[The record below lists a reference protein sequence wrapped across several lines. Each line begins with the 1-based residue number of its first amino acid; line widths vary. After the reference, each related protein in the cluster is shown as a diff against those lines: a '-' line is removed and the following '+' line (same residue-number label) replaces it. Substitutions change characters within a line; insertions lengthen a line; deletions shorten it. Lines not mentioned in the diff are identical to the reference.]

1 MEWINSIRSPN
12 LTIFFQYITWLGY
25 KDFLFLFVPFCFW
38 FFDRKVFGTFTL
50 FVFISALINTYF
62 KDFFQDPRPDVILNI
77 DPWASPVDLSY
88 GFPSGHAQLAVVI
101 WGFLFLNTKNI
112 FLKILLIFLILTI
125 SFSRIYLGV
134 HDTSDVIGGIIFG
147 LISIFL
153 LNVLLGDKGLW
164 IRNLSNL
171 KHFLIYLSCILLLY
185 LTWPDGEDKIV
196 SVALGSL
203 VMGFFIG
210 QIIDIKY
217 FNFESPQNLAFKILS
232 TILALAGLIQLNRS
246 VDQILEIIN
255 FNHSIEA
262 AASSLVIGLYISLIA
277 PLILSFLQL
286 QTKKVNRIS

>member
-50 FVFISALINTYF
+50 FVFISALINTYL

-88 GFPSGHAQLAVVI
+88 GFPSGHAKLAVVI

-232 TILALAGLIQLNRS
+232 TTLALAGLIQLNRS

-255 FNHSIEA
+255 FNHSVEA
-262 AASSLVIGLYISLIA
+262 AASSLVIGFCNAL
-277 PLILSFLQL
+277 
-286 QTKKVNRIS
+286 TNMD

>member
-50 FVFISALINTYF
+50 FVFISALINTYL

-112 FLKILLIFLILTI
+112 FLKILFIFLILTI

-134 HDTSDVIGGIIFG
+134 HDISDVIGGIIFG

-153 LNVLLGDKGLW
+153 LNVLLGDKGSW

-232 TILALAGLIQLNRS
+232 TILALFGFIQLNRS

-255 FNHSIEA
+255 FNHSVEA

-286 QTKKVNRIS
+286 QTKKVDMIS

>member
-50 FVFISALINTYF
+50 FVFISALINTYL

-164 IRNLSNL
+164 VRNLSNL

-232 TILALAGLIQLNRS
+232 TILALAGFIQLNRS

-255 FNHSIEA
+255 FNHSVEA

>member
-12 LTIFFQYITWLGY
+12 LTIFFQYVTWLGY

-101 WGFLFLNTKNI
+101 WGFLFFNTNNI
-112 FLKILLIFLILTI
+112 FLKILFIFLILTI

-164 IRNLSNL
+164 VRNLSNL

-255 FNHSIEA
+255 FNHSVEA

>member
-12 LTIFFQYITWLGY
+12 LTIFFQYVTWLGY

-88 GFPSGHAQLAVVI
+88 GFPSGHAQLAIVI

-112 FLKILLIFLILTI
+112 FLKILFVFLILTI
-125 SFSRIYLGV
+125 SLSRIYLGV
-134 HDTSDVIGGIIFG
+134 HDISDVIGGIIFG

-164 IRNLSNL
+164 VRNLSNL

-196 SVALGSL
+196 SLAIGSL

-232 TILALAGLIQLNRS
+232 TILALAGFIQLNRS

-255 FNHSIEA
+255 FNHSVEA

>member
-50 FVFISALINTYF
+50 FVFISALVNTYL

-77 DPWASPVDLSY
+77 DPWASHVDLSY

-164 IRNLSNL
+164 FRNLSNL

-232 TILALAGLIQLNRS
+232 TILALACFIQLNRS

-255 FNHSIEA
+255 FNHSVEA

>member
-12 LTIFFQYITWLGY
+12 LTIFFQYVTWLGY

-50 FVFISALINTYF
+50 FVFISALINTYL

-164 IRNLSNL
+164 VRNLSNL

-232 TILALAGLIQLNRS
+232 TLLALAGLIQLNRS

>member
-164 IRNLSNL
+164 VRNLSNL

-210 QIIDIKY
+210 QIIDIRY

-255 FNHSIEA
+255 FNYSVEA

>member
-50 FVFISALINTYF
+50 FVFISALINTYL

-134 HDTSDVIGGIIFG
+134 HYPFDILGGMFWGVFVSLLVYYIYEMKIKNVDFLWLGWAFLVCIWNFG
-147 LISIFL
+147 
-153 LNVLLGDKGLW
+153 
-164 IRNLSNL
+164 
-171 KHFLIYLSCILLLY
+171 
-185 LTWPDGEDKIV
+185 WPDVPPIADV
-196 SVALGSL
+196 LVA
-203 VMGFFIG
+203 
-210 QIIDIKY
+210 
-217 FNFESPQNLAFKILS
+217 
-232 TILALAGLIQLNRS
+232 
-246 VDQILEIIN
+246 
-255 FNHSIEA
+255 
-262 AASSLVIGLYISLIA
+262 ISLSIGVV
-277 PLILSFLQL
+277 LI
-286 QTKKVNRIS
+286 KKRKR

>member
-1 MEWINSIRSPN
+1 MEWINSIRSTN

-38 FFDRKVFGTFTL
+38 FFDRTVFGTFTL
-50 FVFISALINTYF
+50 FVFISALINTYL

-153 LNVLLGDKGLW
+153 LNVLLGDKGSW

-232 TILALAGLIQLNRS
+232 TILALAGFIQLNRS

-255 FNHSIEA
+255 FNHSVEA

>member
-12 LTIFFQYITWLGY
+12 LTIFFQYVTWLGY

-50 FVFISALINTYF
+50 FVFISALINTYL

-77 DPWASPVDLSY
+77 DPWASTVDLSY
-88 GFPSGHAQLAVVI
+88 GFPSGHAQLAIVI

-112 FLKILLIFLILTI
+112 FLKILFVFLILTI

-134 HDTSDVIGGIIFG
+134 HDISDVIGGIIFG

-203 VMGFFIG
+203 VIGFFIG

-232 TILALAGLIQLNRS
+232 TILALAGFIQLNRS

-255 FNHSIEA
+255 FNHSVEA

>member
-12 LTIFFQYITWLGY
+12 LTIFFQYVTWLGY

-50 FVFISALINTYF
+50 FVFISALINTYL

-134 HDTSDVIGGIIFG
+134 HDISDVIGGIIFG

-164 IRNLSNL
+164 VRNLSNL

>member
-50 FVFISALINTYF
+50 FVFISALINTYL

-112 FLKILLIFLILTI
+112 FLKILFIFLILTI

-134 HDTSDVIGGIIFG
+134 HDISDVIGGIIFG

-153 LNVLLGDKGLW
+153 LNVLLGDKGSW

-232 TILALAGLIQLNRS
+232 TILALAGFIQLNRS

-255 FNHSIEA
+255 FNHSVEA

>member
-77 DPWASPVDLSY
+77 DPWASTVDLSY

-164 IRNLSNL
+164 VRNLSNL

>member
-1 MEWINSIRSPN
+1 
-12 LTIFFQYITWLGY
+12 
-25 KDFLFLFVPFCFW
+25 
-38 FFDRKVFGTFTL
+38 
-50 FVFISALINTYF
+50 
-62 KDFFQDPRPDVILNI
+62 
-77 DPWASPVDLSY
+77 
-88 GFPSGHAQLAVVI
+88 VI

-112 FLKILLIFLILTI
+112 FLKILFVFLILTI

-134 HDTSDVIGGIIFG
+134 HDISDVIGGIIFG

-153 LNVLLGDKGLW
+153 LNVLLGDKGSW

-232 TILALAGLIQLNRS
+232 TILALAGFIQLNRS

>member
-164 IRNLSNL
+164 VRNLSNL

-255 FNHSIEA
+255 FNHSVEA

>member
-12 LTIFFQYITWLGY
+12 LTIFFQYVTWLGY

-50 FVFISALINTYF
+50 FVFISALINTYL

-164 IRNLSNL
+164 VRNLSNL

-232 TILALAGLIQLNRS
+232 TILALAGFIQLNRS

-255 FNHSIEA
+255 FNHSVEA

>member
-1 MEWINSIRSPN
+1 MEWVNSIRSPN
-12 LTIFFQYITWLGY
+12 LSIFFQYVTWLGY

-38 FFDRKVFGTFTL
+38 FFDRKIFGTFTL
-50 FVFISALINTYF
+50 FVFISALINTYL

-112 FLKILLIFLILTI
+112 FLKILFVFLILTI

-134 HDTSDVIGGIIFG
+134 HDISDVIGGIIFG

-153 LNVLLGDKGLW
+153 LNVLLGDKGSW

-203 VMGFFIG
+203 VIGFFIG

-232 TILALAGLIQLNRS
+232 TILALAGFIQLNRS

>member
-112 FLKILLIFLILTI
+112 FLKILFILLILTI

-164 IRNLSNL
+164 VRNLSNL

-232 TILALAGLIQLNRS
+232 TILALAGFIQLNRS

-255 FNHSIEA
+255 FNYSVEA

>member
-50 FVFISALINTYF
+50 FVFISALVNTYL

-77 DPWASPVDLSY
+77 DPWASHVDLSY

-232 TILALAGLIQLNRS
+232 TTLALAGLIQLNRS

>member
-50 FVFISALINTYF
+50 FVFISALINTYL

-88 GFPSGHAQLAVVI
+88 GFPSGHAQLAIVI

-112 FLKILLIFLILTI
+112 FLKILFVFLILTI
-125 SFSRIYLGV
+125 SLSRIYLGV
-134 HDTSDVIGGIIFG
+134 HDISDVIGGIIFG

-153 LNVLLGDKGLW
+153 LNVLLGDKGSW

-203 VMGFFIG
+203 VIGFFIG

-232 TILALAGLIQLNRS
+232 TILALAGFIQLNRS

-255 FNHSIEA
+255 FNHSVEV

>member
-1 MEWINSIRSPN
+1 MEWINSIRSHN

-50 FVFISALINTYF
+50 FVFISALINTYL

-112 FLKILLIFLILTI
+112 FLKILFIFLILTI

-153 LNVLLGDKGLW
+153 LNVLLGDKGSW

-203 VMGFFIG
+203 VIGFFIG

-232 TILALAGLIQLNRS
+232 TILALAGFIQLNRS

-255 FNHSIEA
+255 FNHSVEA

>member
-12 LTIFFQYITWLGY
+12 LTIFFQYVTWLGY

-50 FVFISALINTYF
+50 FVFISALINTYL

-164 IRNLSNL
+164 VRNLSNL

-232 TILALAGLIQLNRS
+232 TILALAGFIQLNRS

>member
-12 LTIFFQYITWLGY
+12 LTIFFQYVTWLGY

-50 FVFISALINTYF
+50 FVFISALINTYL

-88 GFPSGHAQLAVVI
+88 GFPSGHAQLAIVI

-112 FLKILLIFLILTI
+112 FLKILFVFLILTI
-125 SFSRIYLGV
+125 SLSRIYLGV
-134 HDTSDVIGGIIFG
+134 HDISDVIGGIIFG

-153 LNVLLGDKGLW
+153 LNVLLGDKGSW

>member
-164 IRNLSNL
+164 VRNLSNL

-232 TILALAGLIQLNRS
+232 TILALAGFIQLNRS

-255 FNHSIEA
+255 FNYSVEA

>member
-38 FFDRKVFGTFTL
+38 FFDRKIFGTFTL
-50 FVFISALINTYF
+50 FVFISALINTYL

-164 IRNLSNL
+164 VRNLSNL

-232 TILALAGLIQLNRS
+232 TILALAGFIQLNRS

-255 FNHSIEA
+255 FNHSVEA

>member
-50 FVFISALINTYF
+50 FVFISALINTYL

-112 FLKILLIFLILTI
+112 FLKILFIFLILTI

-134 HDTSDVIGGIIFG
+134 HDVSDVIGGIIFG

-153 LNVLLGDKGLW
+153 LNVLLGDKGSW

-232 TILALAGLIQLNRS
+232 TILALAGFIQLNRS

-255 FNHSIEA
+255 FNHSVEA

>member
-50 FVFISALINTYF
+50 FVFISALINTYL
-62 KDFFQDPRPDVILNI
+62 KDFFQDPRPDVLLNI
-77 DPWASPVDLSY
+77 DPWASTIDLSY
-88 GFPSGHAQLAVVI
+88 GFPSGHAQLAIAI

-112 FLKILLIFLILTI
+112 FLKILFIFLILAI

-134 HDTSDVIGGIIFG
+134 HDISDVIGGIIFG

-153 LNVLLGDKGLW
+153 LSALLGDKGSW

-171 KHFLIYLSCILLLY
+171 KHFLIYLSCTSLFY
-185 LTWPDGEDKIV
+185 LTWPEGGDKIV
-196 SVALGSL
+196 AVALGSL
-203 VMGFFIG
+203 VIGFFIG
-210 QIIDIKY
+210 QIIDSKY
-217 FNFESPQNLAFKILS
+217 FKFESPQNLAIKVSS
-232 TILALAGLIQLNRS
+232 TILALIGFIQLNRS

-255 FNHSIEA
+255 FNHNIEA
-262 AASSLVIGLYISLIA
+262 VASSLLLGLYISLIA
-277 PLILSFLQL
+277 PLMLSLLRL
-286 QTKKVNRIS
+286 QTKKIGRLS

>member
-50 FVFISALINTYF
+50 FVFISALVNTYL

-112 FLKILLIFLILTI
+112 FLKILFILLILTI

-134 HDTSDVIGGIIFG
+134 HDISDVIGGIIFG

-153 LNVLLGDKGLW
+153 INVLLGDKGSW

-210 QIIDIKY
+210 QIIDIRY

-232 TILALAGLIQLNRS
+232 TILALAGFIQLNRS

-255 FNHSIEA
+255 FNYSVEA

>member
-12 LTIFFQYITWLGY
+12 LTIFFQYVTWLGY

-50 FVFISALINTYF
+50 FVFISALINTYL

-134 HDTSDVIGGIIFG
+134 HDISDVIGGIIFG

-153 LNVLLGDKGLW
+153 LNVLLGDKGSW

-232 TILALAGLIQLNRS
+232 TILALAGFIQLNRS

-255 FNHSIEA
+255 FNHSVEA